1 MKNFILTL
9 SILFICSQAEA
20 INIVASTAAEEDETP
35 TLREYGTEYTI
46 NPEKLVENNNHN
58 RRSLQYIQEHYTKS
72 ERRNLALAINK
83 SEIAE
88 AEKLQKENP
97 DTVIPE
103 ALSEDTLNDEE
114 AVMKYLSEKYQVA
127 E

>member
-1 MKNFILTL
+1 MKKLIFTL

-20 INIVASTAAEEDETP
+20 INIVAGTAAEESETP
-35 TLREYGTEYTI
+35 TLKQYGAEYTI
-46 NPEKLVENNNHN
+46 SPEKLVENNTHN
-58 RRSLQYIQEHYTKS
+58 RRSLAYIKEQYTES

-103 ALSEDTLNDEE
+103 ALSEDTLNNPD
-114 AVMKYLSEKYQVA
+114 AVMKYLSEKYQVT